1 MKLNDAPGLD
11 RKDLLGLEELSEREI
26 RLILDTAREFREVL
40 DRPIKTVPAMRG
52 FTIANL
58 FYESSTR
65 TKMSF
70 ELAQKRLTADSI
82 GLAVAASSVEKGE
95 SLRDTARNIEA
106 MRVDMIVM
114 RHSQSGAPHRL
125 AGQVDAHVVNAGDG
139 CHEHPTQ
146 GLLDLYTLLEN
157 LDELRGKRIVIVG
170 DIAHSRVARSNIHG
184 LLKMGAEVSVCG
196 PPTLIP
202 IGIED
207 MGVAVYTRIEDALA
221 EADAINVLRIQ
232 LERIGT
238 PLFPSTREY
247 ARLFGVTP
255 ERLETAKRDI
265 LVLHPGPINRN
276 VELDSRV
283 ADAPGSVIL
292 SQVTNGVA
300 IRMAVTY
307 LLAQKT
313 MRAAHALA

>member
-1 MKLNDAPGLD
+1 MKLNDAPGLE
-11 RKDLLGLEELSEREI
+11 RKDLLGIEQLEEREI

-40 DRPIKTVPAMRG
+40 DRPIRAVPALRG
-52 FTIANL
+52 FTVANL
-58 FYESSTR
+58 FFESSTR

-70 ELAQKRLTADSI
+70 ELAQKRLSADSI
-82 GLAVAASSVEKGE
+82 GLAVAASSVNKGE
-95 SLRDTARNIEA
+95 SLRDTAQNIEA
-106 MRVDMIVM
+106 MQVDMIVM
-114 RHSQSGAPHRL
+114 RHSDSGAPHRL
-125 AGQVDAHVVNAGDG
+125 AQQVGAHVVNAGDG

-146 GLLDLYTLLEN
+146 GLLDLYTLLEV
-157 LDELRGKRIVIVG
+157 LHDLRGKRVVIIG

-184 LLKMGAEVSVCG
+184 LRKLGAEVGVCG
-196 PPTLIP
+196 PPSLIP
-202 IGIED
+202 LGIEEL
-207 MGVAVYTRIEDALA
+207 GVRVYGRIEDALS

-238 PLFPSTREY
+238 SRFPSTREY
-247 ARLFGVTP
+247 ARLFGITP
-255 ERLETAKRDI
+255 ERLTAAGRDI

-283 ADAPGSVIL
+283 ADAADGLIL

-307 LLAQKT
+307 LLAQQT
-313 MRAAHALA
+313 MRAAHAQ